1 MLSIFTRHCCLA
13 GDSHTAALTEK
24 GAVYAWGTYR
34 DATGVFGF
42 APGVR
47 VGLLA
52 TLVWDPKKAAEQ
64 AVKVASGMDL
74 SFAALLLACTM
85 TPHLLFLG
93 PYRAPEEVPCIFC
106 WYTFFSRCCAN
117 IMHIMTHRTHSY
129 TGDHCAPLLLPC
141 KVEFTLCHRA
151 V

>member
-1 MLSIFTRHCCLA
+1 LLSIFTRHCCLA

-52 TLVWDPKKAAEQ
+52 ILVWDPKKAAEQ

-74 SFAALLLACTM
+74 SFAALLLACTINA
-85 TPHLLFLG
+85 TPIVSGTIQGARGSALHILLV
-93 PYRAPEEVPCIFC
+93 Y
-106 WYTFFSRCCAN
+106 
-117 IMHIMTHRTHSY
+117 
-129 TGDHCAPLLLPC
+129 LLQPM
-141 KVEFTLCHRA
+141 LC
-151 V
+151 